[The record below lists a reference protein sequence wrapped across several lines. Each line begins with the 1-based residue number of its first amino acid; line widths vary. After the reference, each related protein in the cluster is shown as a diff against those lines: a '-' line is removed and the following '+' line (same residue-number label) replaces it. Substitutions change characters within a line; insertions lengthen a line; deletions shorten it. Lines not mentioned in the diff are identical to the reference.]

1 MSPLLALAALA
12 ATLAALWLPAA
23 FALAGNADDASDAL
37 EARLAA
43 GEPVH
48 IHQRDARS

>member
-1 MSPLLALAALA
+1 MTPLLAIAAFA

-23 FALAGNADDASDAL
+23 FALASRADDASDAL

-43 GEPVH
+43 GEILH
-48 IHQRDARS
+48 IHNGGK